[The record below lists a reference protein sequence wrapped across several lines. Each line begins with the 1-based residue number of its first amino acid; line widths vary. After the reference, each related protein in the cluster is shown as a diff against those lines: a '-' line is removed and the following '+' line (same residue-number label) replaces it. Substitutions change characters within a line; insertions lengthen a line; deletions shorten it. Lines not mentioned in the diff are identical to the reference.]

1 MDQFDRYIRAFE
13 AFESEM
19 DALDFSYRM
28 SAFIGFEAEG
38 DPNATKAGFR
48 AKAGAAWQWLRT
60 QAEKLANWFRGI
72 MDKIGGAISRI
83 GATLKR
89 APNRAEVDADAFTKA
104 EAATKRAEEAV
115 KMAED
120 LVKESVNATN
130 SNIEEAKSIRDR
142 VEEHAKKFRE
152 AMETDGKIV
161 FESDLS
167 GAMEADGEGSKR
179 VIDFS
184 GLRNKMNGLLTRI
197 SGIGKS
203 VTGAIDRVRDAINKE
218 ANGPTEGEPQTVRQK
233 LLSTLLRA
241 LTSVG
246 KAIAGIPGMV
256 TRAFSA
262 IFRKKTPT
270 EKYEGTKPDA
280 DEVEVE

>member
-89 APNRAEVDADAFTKA
+89 APDRADANAEAVSKA
-104 EAATKRAEEAV
+104 EAAVKSAEENLKKAEELLKETETAV
-115 KMAED
+115 DADDEE
-120 LVKESVNATN
+120 LN
-130 SNIEEAKSIRDR
+130 SIMDKLKDITKQFHD
-142 VEEHAKKFRE
+142 V
-152 AMETDGKIV
+152 MENGGTLV

-167 GAMEADGEGSKR
+167 GAMEAEGAKR
-179 VIDFS
+179 VINFS
-184 GLRNKMNGLLTRI
+184 GMRNRMNGLLTRA
-197 SGIGKS
+197 SNIGNR
-203 VTGAIDRVRDAINKE
+203 VTGAINRVRDAITNA
-218 ANGPTEGEPQTVRQK
+218 ANGPAEGEPQTKRQK

>member
-19 DALDFSYRM
+19 DDLDFSYRM
-28 SAFIGFEAEG
+28 STFIGFEAEG
-38 DPNATKAGFR
+38 DPNAAKAGFR
-48 AKAGAAWQWLRT
+48 AKAGAAWQWLRA

-89 APNRAEVDADAFTKA
+89 APDRAEADAETVSKA
-104 EAATKRAEEAV
+104 EAAAKSAEENLKKAEELLKETEAAV
-115 KMAED
+115 DAND
-120 LVKESVNATN
+120 
-130 SNIEEAKSIRDR
+130 EELNPIMDKLKDITKQFHD
-142 VEEHAKKFRE
+142 V
-152 AMETDGKIV
+152 MENGGTLV

-167 GAMEADGEGSKR
+167 GAMEAEGTKR
-179 VIDFS
+179 VINFS
-184 GLRNKMNGLLTRI
+184 GMRNRMNGLLTRA
-197 SGIGKS
+197 SNIGKRVS
-203 VTGAIDRVRDAINKE
+203 GAIDRVRNAITKA
-218 ANGPTEGEPQTVRQK
+218 ANGPAEGEPQTKRQK

-262 IFRKKTPT
+262 IFHKKTST

>member
-38 DPNATKAGFR
+38 DPNAAKAGFR

-89 APNRAEVDADAFTKA
+89 APDRAEADAEAVSKA
-104 EAATKRAEEAV
+104 EAAAKSAEENLKKAEELLKETEAAV
-115 KMAED
+115 DADDEELNSIMDKM
-120 LVKESVNATN
+120 K
-130 SNIEEAKSIRDR
+130 NITKQFHD
-142 VEEHAKKFRE
+142 V
-152 AMETDGKIV
+152 MENGGTLV

-167 GAMEADGEGSKR
+167 GAMEAEGAKR
-179 VIDFS
+179 VINFS
-184 GLRNKMNGLLTRI
+184 GLRNRMNGLLARA
-197 SGIGKS
+197 SNIGNR
-203 VTGAIDRVRDAINKE
+203 VTGAINRVRDAITTA
-218 ANGPTEGEPQTVRQK
+218 ANGPAEGEPQTKRQK

>member
-89 APNRAEVDADAFTKA
+89 APDRAEADAEAVSKA
-104 EAATKRAEEAV
+104 EAAAKSAEENLKKAEELLKETEAAV
-115 KMAED
+115 DADDEELNSIMDKM
-120 LVKESVNATN
+120 K
-130 SNIEEAKSIRDR
+130 NITKQFHD
-142 VEEHAKKFRE
+142 V
-152 AMETDGKIV
+152 MENGGTLV

-167 GAMEADGEGSKR
+167 GAMEAEGAKR
-179 VIDFS
+179 VINFS
-184 GLRNKMNGLLTRI
+184 GMRNRMNGMLTRA
-197 SGIGKS
+197 SNIGKR
-203 VTGAIDRVRDAINKE
+203 VTGAIGRVRDAINKE
-218 ANGPTEGEPQTVRQK
+218 ANGPAEGEPQTKRQK

-246 KAIAGIPGMV
+246 KAIAGIPGMI

>member
-1 MDQFDRYIRAFE
+1 MEQFDRYIRAFE

-38 DPNATKAGFR
+38 DPNAAKAGFR

-72 MDKIGGAISRI
+72 MEKIGGAISRI

-89 APNRAEVDADAFTKA
+89 APDRAEADAEAVSKA
-104 EAATKRAEEAV
+104 EAAAKSAEENLKKAEELLKETEAAV
-115 KMAED
+115 DADDEELNSIMDKM
-120 LVKESVNATN
+120 K
-130 SNIEEAKSIRDR
+130 NITKQFHD
-142 VEEHAKKFRE
+142 V
-152 AMETDGKIV
+152 MENGGTLV

-167 GAMEADGEGSKR
+167 DAMEAEGAKR
-179 VIDFS
+179 VINFS
-184 GLRNKMNGLLTRI
+184 GLRNRMNGLLTRA
-197 SGIGKS
+197 SNIGNR
-203 VTGAIDRVRDAINKE
+203 VTGAINRVRDAITTA
-218 ANGPTEGEPQTVRQK
+218 ANGPVEGEPQTKRQK

-280 DEVEVE
+280 DEVHVE

>member
-28 SAFIGFEAEG
+28 SAFTGFEAEG
-38 DPNATKAGFR
+38 DPNAAKAGFR

-89 APNRAEVDADAFTKA
+89 APDRAEADTETVSKA
-104 EAATKRAEEAV
+104 EAAAKSAEENLKKAEELLKETEAAV
-115 KMAED
+115 DADDEELNSIMDKM
-120 LVKESVNATN
+120 K
-130 SNIEEAKSIRDR
+130 NITKQFHD
-142 VEEHAKKFRE
+142 V
-152 AMETDGKIV
+152 MENGGTLV

-167 GAMEADGEGSKR
+167 DAMEAEGAKR
-179 VIDFS
+179 VINFS
-184 GLRNKMNGLLTRI
+184 GLRNRMNGLLTRA
-197 SGIGKS
+197 SNIGNR
-203 VTGAIDRVRDAINKE
+203 VTGAINRVRDAITTA
-218 ANGPTEGEPQTVRQK
+218 ANGPVEGEPQTKRQK

-280 DEVEVE
+280 DEVHVE